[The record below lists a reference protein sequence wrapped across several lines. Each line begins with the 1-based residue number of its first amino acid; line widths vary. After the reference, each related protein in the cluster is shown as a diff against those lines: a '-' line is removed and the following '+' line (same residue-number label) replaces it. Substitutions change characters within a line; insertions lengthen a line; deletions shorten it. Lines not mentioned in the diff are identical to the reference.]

1 MQRRP
6 EGTEIDRLAHTR
18 VRELGRA
25 WELTRRLSA
34 MGGAASQSSIRPQPG
49 IERAAEPI
57 AA

>member
-34 MGGAASQSSIRPQPG
+34 MGAASQSSIRPQPG